1 MSFRTALSLVKQCGG
16 GKKIHLASQPHDV
29 HLYGALLPRF
39 QVDQGVELPGELEG
53 WKGKVNNTGAA

>member
-1 MSFRTALSLVKQCGG
+1 MWWGE
-16 GKKIHLASQPHDV
+16 KIHLASQPHDV
-29 HLYGALLPRF
+29 HLHGALLPHF

>member
-1 MSFRTALSLVKQCGG
+1 MWWGE
-16 GKKIHLASQPHDV
+16 KIHLASQPHDV

-39 QVDQGVELPGELEG
+39 QVDQAELPGELEG